1 MKRRVFIAC
10 FLILGF
16 TAFSQVESKISTIRI
31 RYGEPVVLR
40 LEVKTKNSD
49 KIILPAIK
57 DTLSF
62 HLEVLSRKI
71 DTLKNP
77 EGNTYIDSILFSG
90 YEAGNFTVPSLNVQI
105 NFQVF
110 ATPKYRLKVDSMVV
124 DSLKQPLYDIKP
136 IISEPKTWIDFLEQY
151 WVHLLVSL
159 IALLIILTLAILYY
173 LERKKKKSGKITF
186 ANPDLTALKK
196 ISKLE
201 KTSYLEKGLS
211 KKYYTELVFILK
223 EYMEKSWKF
232 PADKLLSDDLTDYLE
247 QHDFIDAKEKSELQL
262 IFYSADLAKFAKS
275 RPSIEDSK
283 MHTQLAKNFINETK
297 KGFYNLKEHD

>member
-1 MKRRVFIAC
+1 M
-10 FLILGF
+10 LGF
-16 TAFSQVESKISTIRI
+16 TAFSQVESKISTLRI
-31 RYGEPVVLR
+31 QYGEPVVLR
-40 LEVKTKNSD
+40 LEVKAKNSD
-49 KIILPAIK
+49 KIILPVIK

-90 YEAGNFTVPSLNVQI
+90 YEAGNFTIPSLNVQVNSQI
-105 NFQVF
+105 FV
-110 ATPKYRLKVDSMVV
+110 TPKYRLKVDSMVV

-136 IISEPKTWIDFLEQY
+136 IISEPKTWVDFLKQY
-151 WVHLLVSL
+151 WVHFLVSL
-159 IALLIILTLAILYY
+159 IAFLIIITLAVLYY
-173 LERKKKKSGKITF
+173 LERKKKSGKRVSTH
-186 ANPDLTALKK
+186 PDLTALKK

-262 IFYSADLAKFAKS
+262 IFHSADLAKFAKS